1 MRVNAEARFIEVIV
15 GSCAQAMRTRVDSH
29 RERAGASAWRVT
41 RSSGMMQTH
50 GCETSVARWV
60 ATPGDEGQ
68 TMAKEKAGREDPF
81 QSTEKVMQTF
91 RMTREL
97 VAFLKTEASAK
108 GLDLTAY
115 VNRMLE
121 GLRTWFGLP
130 DAASHLLEADREALK
145 MGRYE
150 YILHVL
156 FQRSLELREK
166 GAGFDAP
173 GAEKKKR

>member
-1 MRVNAEARFIEVIV
+1 MAR
-15 GSCAQAMRTRVDSH
+15 
-29 RERAGASAWRVT
+29 
-41 RSSGMMQTH
+41 
-50 GCETSVARWV
+50 
-60 ATPGDEGQ
+60 
-68 TMAKEKAGREDPF
+68 EKAAREESAF

-97 VAFLKTEASAK
+97 VTFLKGEAAAK

-121 GLRTWFGLP
+121 GVRTWFGLP

-156 FQRSLELREK
+156 FQRSLELRDK

>member
-1 MRVNAEARFIEVIV
+1 MAREKVSREEA
-15 GSCAQAMRTRVDSH
+15 A
-29 RERAGASAWRVT
+29 
-41 RSSGMMQTH
+41 
-50 GCETSVARWV
+50 
-60 ATPGDEGQ
+60 
-68 TMAKEKAGREDPF
+68 F
-81 QSTEKVMQTF
+81 QSTEKIMQTF

-97 VAFLKTEASAK
+97 VTFLKGEAASK

-156 FQRSLELREK
+156 FERSLELREY

-173 GAEKKKR
+173 GAGDRKKR

>member
-1 MRVNAEARFIEVIV
+1 MVQ
-15 GSCAQAMRTRVDSH
+15 S
-29 RERAGASAWRVT
+29 
-41 RSSGMMQTH
+41 H
-50 GCETSVARWV
+50 GCETSVGRKAGSTR
-60 ATPGDEGQ
+60 ATRA

-97 VAFLKTEASAK
+97 VAFLKSEASAK

-121 GLRTWFGLP
+121 GVRTWFGLP
-130 DAASHLLEADREALK
+130 DAASHLLQADREALN

-166 GAGFDAP
+166 GPGFDAP
-173 GAEKKKR
+173 GAPDRKKR

>member
-1 MRVNAEARFIEVIV
+1 
-15 GSCAQAMRTRVDSH
+15 
-29 RERAGASAWRVT
+29 
-41 RSSGMMQTH
+41 
-50 GCETSVARWV
+50 
-60 ATPGDEGQ
+60 
-68 TMAKEKAGREDPF
+68 MAKEKAASDESPF
-81 QSTEKVMQTF
+81 QSTDKVMQTF

-97 VAFLKTEASAK
+97 VTFLKGEAAAK

-130 DAASHLLEADREALK
+130 DAASHLLEADRQALK

-173 GAEKKKR
+173 GAERKKR

>member
-1 MRVNAEARFIEVIV
+1 MAREKVSREEA
-15 GSCAQAMRTRVDSH
+15 A
-29 RERAGASAWRVT
+29 
-41 RSSGMMQTH
+41 
-50 GCETSVARWV
+50 
-60 ATPGDEGQ
+60 
-68 TMAKEKAGREDPF
+68 F

-97 VAFLKTEASAK
+97 VTFLKGEAASK

-115 VNRMLE
+115 VNRMLD

-166 GAGFDAP
+166 NPGFDAP
-173 GAEKKKR
+173 GADRKKR

>member
-1 MRVNAEARFIEVIV
+1 MARQKVSREEA
-15 GSCAQAMRTRVDSH
+15 A
-29 RERAGASAWRVT
+29 
-41 RSSGMMQTH
+41 
-50 GCETSVARWV
+50 
-60 ATPGDEGQ
+60 
-68 TMAKEKAGREDPF
+68 F
-81 QSTEKVMQTF
+81 QGTEKIMQTF

-97 VAFLKTEASAK
+97 VTFLKGEAASK

-130 DAASHLLEADREALK
+130 DAASHQLEADRAALK

-166 GAGFDAP
+166 GVGFDAP
-173 GAEKKKR
+173 GAEPERKKR

>member
-1 MRVNAEARFIEVIV
+1 MAR
-15 GSCAQAMRTRVDSH
+15 
-29 RERAGASAWRVT
+29 
-41 RSSGMMQTH
+41 
-50 GCETSVARWV
+50 
-60 ATPGDEGQ
+60 
-68 TMAKEKAGREDPF
+68 EKASREESAF

-97 VAFLKTEASAK
+97 ASFLKGEAAAK

-115 VNRMLE
+115 VIRMLD
-121 GLRTWFGLP
+121 GVRTWFGLP
-130 DAASHLLEADREALK
+130 EAATHLLEADREALK

-173 GAEKKKR
+173 GGTERKKR

>member
-1 MRVNAEARFIEVIV
+1 MTEHQRR
-15 GSCAQAMRTRVDSH
+15 GR
-29 RERAGASAWRVT
+29 
-41 RSSGMMQTH
+41 
-50 GCETSVARWV
+50 
-60 ATPGDEGQ
+60 
-68 TMAKEKAGREDPF
+68 TMAREKMPREESPY

-91 RMTREL
+91 RMAREL
-97 VAFLKTEASAK
+97 VTFLKSEAASK

-145 MGRYE
+145 MGRFE

-166 GAGFDAP
+166 GPGFDAP
-173 GAEKKKR
+173 GADRKKR

>member
-1 MRVNAEARFIEVIV
+1 MAREKVSREEA
-15 GSCAQAMRTRVDSH
+15 A
-29 RERAGASAWRVT
+29 
-41 RSSGMMQTH
+41 
-50 GCETSVARWV
+50 
-60 ATPGDEGQ
+60 
-68 TMAKEKAGREDPF
+68 F
-81 QSTEKVMQTF
+81 QSTEKLMQTF

-97 VAFLKTEASAK
+97 VTFLKGEAASK

-173 GAEKKKR
+173 GAADRKKR

>member
-1 MRVNAEARFIEVIV
+1 MAR
-15 GSCAQAMRTRVDSH
+15 
-29 RERAGASAWRVT
+29 
-41 RSSGMMQTH
+41 
-50 GCETSVARWV
+50 
-60 ATPGDEGQ
+60 
-68 TMAKEKAGREDPF
+68 EKASREESPF
-81 QSTEKVMQTF
+81 QSTEKIMQTF

-97 VAFLKTEASAK
+97 VTFLKGEAAAK

-121 GLRTWFGLP
+121 GVRTWFGLP
-130 DAASHLLEADREALK
+130 DAATHLLEADREALK

-166 GAGFDAP
+166 GAGYDAP
-173 GAEKKKR
+173 GATDRKKR

>member
-1 MRVNAEARFIEVIV
+1 
-15 GSCAQAMRTRVDSH
+15 
-29 RERAGASAWRVT
+29 
-41 RSSGMMQTH
+41 
-50 GCETSVARWV
+50 
-60 ATPGDEGQ
+60 
-68 TMAKEKAGREDPF
+68 MAKEKAGREDPF

-97 VAFLKTEASAK
+97 VSFLKAEASAK

-121 GLRTWFGLP
+121 GVRTWFGLP
-130 DAASHLLEADREALK
+130 DAASHLLEADRVALN

-166 GAGFDAP
+166 GPGFDAP

>member
-1 MRVNAEARFIEVIV
+1 MAREKV
-15 GSCAQAMRTRVDSH
+15 S
-29 RERAGASAWRVT
+29 REESA
-41 RSSGMMQTH
+41 
-50 GCETSVARWV
+50 
-60 ATPGDEGQ
+60 
-68 TMAKEKAGREDPF
+68 F

-97 VAFLKTEASAK
+97 VTFLKGEAASK

-166 GAGFDAP
+166 GPGFDAP
-173 GAEKKKR
+173 GADRKKR

>member
-1 MRVNAEARFIEVIV
+1 MAREKVSREEA
-15 GSCAQAMRTRVDSH
+15 A
-29 RERAGASAWRVT
+29 
-41 RSSGMMQTH
+41 
-50 GCETSVARWV
+50 
-60 ATPGDEGQ
+60 
-68 TMAKEKAGREDPF
+68 F

-97 VAFLKTEASAK
+97 VTFLKGEAASK

-145 MGRYE
+145 MGRFE

-166 GAGFDAP
+166 GPGFDAP
-173 GAEKKKR
+173 GAERKKR

>member
-1 MRVNAEARFIEVIV
+1 MARDK
-15 GSCAQAMRTRVDSH
+15 GS
-29 RERAGASAWRVT
+29 REES
-41 RSSGMMQTH
+41 
-50 GCETSVARWV
+50 
-60 ATPGDEGQ
+60 
-68 TMAKEKAGREDPF
+68 PF

-97 VAFLKTEASAK
+97 VTFLKGEAASK

-130 DAASHLLEADREALK
+130 DAASHLLEADRAALK

-173 GAEKKKR
+173 GAESERKKR

>member
-1 MRVNAEARFIEVIV
+1 
-15 GSCAQAMRTRVDSH
+15 
-29 RERAGASAWRVT
+29 
-41 RSSGMMQTH
+41 
-50 GCETSVARWV
+50 
-60 ATPGDEGQ
+60 
-68 TMAKEKAGREDPF
+68 MAKEKAAREESPF
-81 QSTEKVMQTF
+81 QSTEKIMQTF

-97 VAFLKTEASAK
+97 VTFLKGEAAAK

-166 GAGFDAP
+166 GAGFDVP
-173 GAEKKKR
+173 GGGERKKR